1 MHEKTKR
8 RTKKVASVAFTGT
21 AAAALVGVNTGP
33 ALATGGTFK
42 VSNGTTPYTGAYSGT
57 FTSGMTFVDTTHPF
71 TLTCTS
77 AWASGSIPHSAGTAS
92 KSAVGTVAAGAT
104 IIHCSLLGTTFN
116 AKLIKATK
124 LWVTGATTGGVTPGY
139 VGSKGNTTAISLSW
153 IGSGNNCHATITGS
167 SVPGQFVNSLHE
179 LKLNAGKAATLTIHS
194 PTNCPVI
201 QNNDKAYFTA
211 NYKVTTP
218 TALNITDP

>member
-1 MHEKTKR
+1 MNSKTK
-8 RTKKVASVAFTGT
+8 KMASVAFTGVAGAGMVAFG
-21 AAAALVGVNTGP
+21 AAP
-33 ALATGGTFK
+33 AFATGTTFK
-42 VSNGTTPYTGAYSGT
+42 VSNGTTPYHGHYSGT
-57 FTSGMTFVDTTHPF
+57 ATSGTTLVDTTHAA

-77 AWASGSIPHSAGTAS
+77 AFASGSIPHSTGPNS
-92 KSAVGTVAAGAT
+92 NAVGTVAAASFT
-104 IIHCSLLGTTFN
+104 HCSLLGIAFN
-116 AKLIKATK
+116 AKLKKATS

-139 VGSKGNTTAISLSW
+139 VGHRGNTTAISASLV
-153 IGSGNNCHATITGS
+153 GSGNNCHATITGS